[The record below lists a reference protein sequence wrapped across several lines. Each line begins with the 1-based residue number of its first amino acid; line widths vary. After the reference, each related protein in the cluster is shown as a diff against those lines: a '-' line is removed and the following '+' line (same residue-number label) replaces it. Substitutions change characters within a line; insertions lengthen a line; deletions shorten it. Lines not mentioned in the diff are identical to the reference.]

1 MDRHSG
7 NDEMTVYLHEI
18 RVKQE
23 DLEKRILNKENLEK
37 QRENELEKMAA
48 AKVD

>member
-1 MDRHSG
+1 MDKHSA

-48 AKVD
+48 AKAD